1 LNRIVVD
8 FDSVKRI
15 GRNELKKNALVLFTK
30 YPEPGLTKT
39 RLMQEH
45 GGALTGE
52 EAAAL
57 YRAMLLDVAVVGFC
71 ALEHCRQEKVFGG
84 GYDLFVS
91 SSPATNMPKVQELF
105 RSEFLSADI
114 HYIVDQGRNFDEHFN
129 DCYRQLFDLGY
140 HAVVCIGGDLP
151 LIRPDIINRG
161 FQWLSQLEKK
171 SGGGAMVLA
180 PCQEGGVS
188 LVGITKETKIDFG
201 GVFYNPDGITA
212 LDAMVNIAIHNQ
224 IPTALL
230 ETLSDV
236 DNIEDLGHTITVIN
250 AMVYAAQFQPDV
262 IIPRRTIA
270 FIREVGL
277 FATTQPSESLDPR
290 SKIDG

>member
-1 LNRIVVD
+1 M
-8 FDSVKRI
+8 S
-15 GRNELKKNALVLFTK
+15 LKKNALVLFTK
-30 YPEPGLTKT
+30 YPEPGVTKT

-52 EAAAL
+52 EAAVL
-57 YRAMLLDVAVVGFC
+57 YRAMVLDVATVGFR

-84 GYDLFVS
+84 DYDFFVS

-105 RSEFLSADI
+105 QSEFLSSDI
-114 HYIVDQGRNFDEHFN
+114 HYITDQGRNFDEHFN

-140 HAVVCIGGDLP
+140 HAIVCIGGDLP
-151 LIRPDIINRG
+151 LIRSDIINRA

-171 SGGGAMVLA
+171 VGSGALVLA

-188 LVGITKETKIDFG
+188 LVGLTKEARIDFG
-201 GVFYNPDGITA
+201 GVFYNTDGVTA
-212 LDAMVNIAIHNQ
+212 LDGIMNMAINNH

-250 AMVYAAQFQPDV
+250 AMAYAAQFQSDI

-277 FATTQPSESLDPR
+277 FASTRPSEPLDPR

>member
-1 LNRIVVD
+1 M
-8 FDSVKRI
+8 SS
-15 GRNELKKNALVLFTK
+15 KKNALVLFTK
-30 YPEPGLTKT
+30 YPEPGATKT

-45 GGALTGE
+45 GGVLTGE

-57 YRAMLLDVAVVGFC
+57 YRAMVLDVAAVGFR
-71 ALEHCRQEKVFGG
+71 ALEHCRQEKIFGG
-84 GYDLFVS
+84 DYDFFVS
-91 SSPATNMPKVQELF
+91 SSPATNMSKVQEMF
-105 RSEFLSADI
+105 ETEFPSADI

-151 LIRPDIINRG
+151 IIGPEIINRA

-171 SGGGAMVLA
+171 SSMGAMVLA

-188 LVGITKETKIDFG
+188 LVGITKETRIDFR
-201 GVFYNPDGITA
+201 GVFYNTEGVTA
-212 LDAMVNIAIHNQ
+212 LDGIMNIATRNH

-230 ETLSDV
+230 ESLSDV
-236 DNIEDLGHTITVIN
+236 DNMEDLGHTITVIN
-250 AMVYAAQFQPDV
+250 AMAYTAQFQSGI

-270 FIREVGL
+270 LIRQVGL
-277 FATTQPSESLDPR
+277 FACTQPNESLDPR
-290 SKIDG
+290 NKIDG

>member
-1 LNRIVVD
+1 M
-8 FDSVKRI
+8 SSQ
-15 GRNELKKNALVLFTK
+15 KNTLALFTK
-30 YPEPGLTKT
+30 YPEPGVTKT
-39 RLMQEH
+39 RLMEEH

-57 YRAMLLDVAVVGFC
+57 YRAMVLDVATVGFR
-71 ALEHCRQEKVFGG
+71 ALEHCRQEKIFGG
-84 GYDLFVS
+84 DYDFFVS
-91 SSPATNMPKVQELF
+91 SSPATNMPKVQEMF
-105 RSEFLSADI
+105 ETEFPSADI

-151 LIRPDIINRG
+151 IIGPEIINRA

-171 SGGGAMVLA
+171 SGMGAMVLA
-180 PCQEGGVS
+180 PCQDGGVS
-188 LVGITKETKIDFG
+188 LVGITKETKIDFR
-201 GVFYNPDGITA
+201 GVFYNADGVTA
-212 LDAMVNIAIHNQ
+212 LDGIMNIATHNH

-236 DNIEDLGHTITVIN
+236 DNMEDLGHTITVIN
-250 AMVYAAQFQPDV
+250 AMAYAAQFQSEI

-270 FIREVGL
+270 FIREVEL
-277 FATTQPSESLDPR
+277 FAFAQPIEAFDPR

>member
-1 LNRIVVD
+1 M
-8 FDSVKRI
+8 S
-15 GRNELKKNALVLFTK
+15 LKKNALVLFTK
-30 YPEPGLTKT
+30 YPEPGVTKT
-39 RLMQEH
+39 RLMGEH

-57 YRAMLLDVAVVGFC
+57 YRAMVLDVATVGFR
-71 ALEHCRQEKVFGG
+71 ALENCRQETIFCGD
-84 GYDLFVS
+84 YDFFVS
-91 SSPATNMPKVQELF
+91 SSPATNMPKVQEMF
-105 RSEFLSADI
+105 QSEFPSTDI
-114 HYIVDQGRNFDEHFN
+114 RYIVDQGRNFDEHFN

-151 LIRPDIINRG
+151 IIRSEMINRA
-161 FQWLSQLEKK
+161 FQWLSQLEEK
-171 SGGGAMVLA
+171 SGSGAMVLA

-188 LVGITKETKIDFG
+188 LVGITKETRIDFR
-201 GVFYNPDGITA
+201 GVFYNTNGVTA
-212 LDAMVNIAIHNQ
+212 LDGIMNIATHNH

-236 DNIEDLGHTITVIN
+236 DNMEDLGHTITVIN
-250 AMVYAAQFQPDV
+250 AMAYVAQFQSEI

-270 FIREVGL
+270 FIREVEL
-277 FATTQPSESLDPR
+277 FAFAQPIEAFDPR

>member
-1 LNRIVVD
+1 M
-8 FDSVKRI
+8 SS
-15 GRNELKKNALVLFTK
+15 KKHALVLFTK
-30 YPEPGLTKT
+30 YPEPGVTKT
-39 RLMQEH
+39 RLTEEH

-52 EAAAL
+52 EATAL
-57 YRAMLLDVAVVGFC
+57 YRAMVLDVAAVGLH
-71 ALEHCRQEKVFGG
+71 APEHCRREKIFGG
-84 GYDLFVS
+84 VYDFFVS
-91 SSPATNMPKVQELF
+91 SSPANNLPKVQEMF
-105 RSEFLSADI
+105 ETEFPSADI

-151 LIRPDIINRG
+151 IIGPEIINRG

-171 SGGGAMVLA
+171 SDTGAMVLA

-188 LVGITKETKIDFG
+188 LVGITKEAPIDFT
-201 GVFYNPDGITA
+201 GVFYNGNGVTA
-212 LDAMVNIAIHNQ
+212 LDGIINIATHNH

-230 ETLSDV
+230 ESLSDV

-250 AMVYAAQFQPDV
+250 AMEYTAQFQSGI

-270 FIREVGL
+270 FIRQVGL
-277 FATTQPSESLDPR
+277 FASTQPSESLDPR
-290 SKIDG
+290 NKIDG

>member
-1 LNRIVVD
+1 M
-8 FDSVKRI
+8 F
-15 GRNELKKNALVLFTK
+15 
-30 YPEPGLTKT
+30 
-39 RLMQEH
+39 Q
-45 GGALTGE
+45 
-52 EAAAL
+52 
-57 YRAMLLDVAVVGFC
+57 
-71 ALEHCRQEKVFGG
+71 
-84 GYDLFVS
+84 
-91 SSPATNMPKVQELF
+91 
-105 RSEFLSADI
+105 SEFSSADI
-114 HYIVDQGRNFDEHFN
+114 HYITDQGRNFDEHFN

-151 LIRPDIINRG
+151 IIRSDMIHRA

-171 SGGGAMVLA
+171 SGSGAMVLA

-201 GVFYNPDGITA
+201 GVFYNTDGVTA
-212 LDAMVNIAIHNQ
+212 LDGIMNIAIHNH

-236 DNIEDLGHTITVIN
+236 DNMEDLGHTITVIN
-250 AMVYAAQFQPDV
+250 AMAYAAQFQSEI

-270 FIREVGL
+270 FIRQVGL
-277 FATTQPSESLDPR
+277 FAFTRPTEAFDPR